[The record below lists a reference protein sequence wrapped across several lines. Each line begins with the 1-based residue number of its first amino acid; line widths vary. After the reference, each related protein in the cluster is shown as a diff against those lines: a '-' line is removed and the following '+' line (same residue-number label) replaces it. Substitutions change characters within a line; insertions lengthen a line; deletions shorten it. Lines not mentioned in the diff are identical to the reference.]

1 MLKILG
7 LDLDEVGRCS
17 HYHGSNDIVAL
28 KCGSCQAFS
37 ACYRCHD
44 AICDHSFKALDKT
57 KSKIILCGACRTL
70 IDWQDY
76 HKGGCPSCHHS
87 FNPKCSRHSE
97 IYFN

>member
-28 KCGSCQAFS
+28 KCGSCQAFY

-44 AICDHSFKALDKT
+44 AICDHSFKA
-57 KSKIILCGACRTL
+57 
-70 IDWQDY
+70 
-76 HKGGCPSCHHS
+76 
-87 FNPKCSRHSE
+87 
-97 IYFN
+97 